1 MPKNLPQI
9 SVPLPP
15 ELLAFVQAEAKA
27 EDRSPAGQIRHYVAE
42 AQRRKAVSGDRAVPP
57 PDFGNP
63 AMPTVTPASLATNK
77 AQLAA
82 WKAERKRLEARD
94 CPGGQQHIYLTTA
107 EAQRLN
113 WLHTAVDY
121 VEREVRRVEGTRSAI
136 VNEHEL
142 AIQAGRSKLIH
153 G

>member
-1 MPKNLPQI
+1 MPANPDQV

-15 ELLAFVQAEAKA
+15 DLRAFVERKAAE
-27 EDRSPAGQIRHYVAE
+27 EDRSIAAVIRRLIADAAKQE
-42 AQRRKAVSGDRAVPP
+42 RTTSA

-63 AMPTVTPASLATNK
+63 AMPTVTPATLDADK
-77 AQLAA
+77 AQLTE
-82 WKAERKRLEARD
+82 WKAERKQLQARD
-94 CPGGQQHIYLTTA
+94 CPGGQQHIYLTGS

-121 VEREVRRVEGTRSAI
+121 VEREIRRVEGMRPAI

-142 AIQAGRSKLIH
+142 AIQAGTAKLIH

>member
-1 MPKNLPQI
+1 
-9 SVPLPP
+9 LPP
-15 ELLAFVQAEAKA
+15 DLRAFVERQAEQQ
-27 EDRSPAGQIRHYVAE
+27 ERSIAAVIRRLIADAARQE
-42 AQRRKAVSGDRAVPP
+42 RTTSAL
-57 PDFGNP
+57 DFGNP
-63 AMPTVTPASLATNK
+63 PMPTVTPANLARNK
-77 AQLAA
+77 AQLTA

-94 CPGGQQHIYLTTA
+94 CPGGQQHIYLTGA

-121 VEREVRRVEGTRSAI
+121 VEREIRRVEGMRPAI

-142 AIQAGRSKLIH
+142 AIQAGRAKLIH